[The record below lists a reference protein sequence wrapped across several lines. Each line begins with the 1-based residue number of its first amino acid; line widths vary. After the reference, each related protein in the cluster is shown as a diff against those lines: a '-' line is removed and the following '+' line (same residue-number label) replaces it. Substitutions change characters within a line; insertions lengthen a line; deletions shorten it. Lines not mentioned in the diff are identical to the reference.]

1 MPRADAR
8 LCVQVVDLALR
19 RRSLLYNTTNV
30 AQLGD
35 MFTLGL
41 MNTWCLKMQP
51 LIDKKSK
58 RTPSWKEQYRLK
70 CSCFQISHYMYTIV
84 LENSVLMHKLK

>member
-1 MPRADAR
+1 M
-8 LCVQVVDLALR
+8 QVVDLTLR
-19 RRSLLYNTTNV
+19 RRSLLYNTTIA

-35 MFTLGL
+35 MFTLSL
-41 MNTWCLKMQP
+41 LNTWCLKMQP
-51 LIDKKSK
+51 LIDDSFLYKKSK